1 MTLEDNKM
9 TEQEATHRALNM
21 IAKVQMTNDGQ
32 WTFGNGVR
40 YPTALGAAYA
50 AVKSLLPKQT
60 NMGQTMAECDYKK
73 QDVCQSL
80 GYCEAEG
87 EKK

>member
-1 MTLEDNKM
+1 MTDEELGY
-9 TEQEATHRALNM
+9 HRALNM
-21 IAKVQMTNDGQ
+21 IAKVHMTNDGQ
-32 WTFGNGVR
+32 WAFGNGVR
-40 YPTALGAAYA
+40 YSTALGAAYA

-60 NMGQTMAECDYKK
+60 NMGQTMAECDCKK

>member
-1 MTLEDNKM
+1 MTDLEM
-9 TEQEATHRALNM
+9 GYHRALDM

-50 AVKSLLPKQT
+50 AVKSLL
-60 NMGQTMAECDYKK
+60 N
-73 QDVCQSL
+73 
-80 GYCEAEG
+80 EG

>member
-1 MTLEDNKM
+1 MTDVELGY
-9 TEQEATHRALNM
+9 HRALDM

-32 WTFGNGVR
+32 WAFGKGVR

-50 AVKSLLPKQT
+50 AVKSLLPTQT
-60 NMGQTMAECDYKK
+60 PMGQTMAECDCKK
-73 QDVCQSL
+73 QDMCQSL

-87 EKK
+87 KAK